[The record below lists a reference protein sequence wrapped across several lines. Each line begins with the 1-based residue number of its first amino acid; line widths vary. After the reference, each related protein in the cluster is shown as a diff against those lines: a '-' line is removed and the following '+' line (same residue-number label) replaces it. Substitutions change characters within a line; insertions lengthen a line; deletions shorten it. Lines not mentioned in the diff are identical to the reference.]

1 MSGQFSLPVPESSR
15 WVIESAGPRDEIFH
29 ASGRQQRAL
38 RFQATHSDIF
48 RVGDHALLSK
58 RQSLGSDGLQTDW
71 ADSCHCCESAA
82 ALLLAFGFVEIRD
95 AFFGYYMA
103 DVVTVDH
110 DRRYWHSGLFANLH
124 RVESFN
130 ERRNATFLKGLYG
143 LHHELSTANDRF
155 RLVNQV
161 KPRW

>member
-1 MSGQFSLPVPESSR
+1 MSGQFSLPAPESSR

-38 RFQATHSDIF
+38 RLQAMHSDISGMGAPPF
-48 RVGDHALLSK
+48 LPKPR
-58 RQSLGSDGLQTDW
+58 RLGRICLQPDR
-71 ADSCHCCESAA
+71 APSRHCCESAA

-103 DVVTVDH
+103 DVVAVDH
-110 DRRYWHSGLFANLH
+110 DRRYWHSGLLANLH

-130 ERRNATFLKGLYG
+130 ERRNATFLKGLNG